1 MTREDGFILKKHLSA
16 DFRTDE
22 AMYMTYAAHDGS
34 TDTFTHT
41 YEIRNK
47 TLDTNNPLVSI
58 FVFGKQYTD
67 KQATVSDG
75 TVTLTF

>member
-16 DFRTDE
+16 DFRID
-22 AMYMTYAAHDGS
+22 
-34 TDTFTHT
+34 
-41 YEIRNK
+41 
-47 TLDTNNPLVSI
+47 LVSI

-75 TVTLTF
+75 IVTLTF